1 MIYRYKDLSLKYRI
15 FFRLPYFFYNKITA
29 PLYGKKLI
37 QITTIGRVSK
47 KERKTLLEVIG
58 HIDDVPVVIAGFGE
72 NSDWV
77 LNLKKNP
84 QAKVVWANHNYTSD
98 VEWLDHKSASH
109 ILTKYK
115 KHNPKLVKFYES
127 LFKRSWDEFSE
138 LPVCMLSSIK

>member
-15 FFRLPYFFYNKITA
+15 FFRLPYFFYNKLTA

-47 KERKTLLEVIG
+47 KERRTLLEVIG

-84 QAKVVWANHNYTSD
+84 QAKVVWAKLNYTSEI
-98 VEWLDHKSASH
+98 EWLSQENASY

-115 KHNPKLVKFYES
+115 KNNPKLVKFYES
-127 LFKRSWDEFSE
+127 LFNRSWNEFSK
-138 LPVCMLSSIK
+138 LPVCILPAIK

>member
-15 FFRLPYFFYNKITA
+15 FFRLPYFFYNKLTA

-58 HIDDVPVVIAGFGE
+58 QGFGE

-98 VEWLDHKSASH
+98 VEWLDQKSASH
-109 ILTKYK
+109 LLTKYK

>member
-1 MIYRYKDLSLKYRI
+1 MVDYKDLTLKYR
-15 FFRLPYFFYNKITA
+15 FFLRAPYFFYNKLTA
-29 PLYGKKLI
+29 RLYGKKLI
-37 QITTIGRVSK
+37 QITTIGRTSK

-58 HIDDVPVVIAGFGE
+58 KIDNAPVVIAGFGE

-84 QAKVVWANHNYTSD
+84 QAKVVWAKLNYTSEI
-98 VEWLDHKSASH
+98 EWLSQESASQ

>member
-15 FFRLPYFFYNKITA
+15 FFRLPYFFYNKLTA

-84 QAKVVWANHNYTSD
+84 QAKVVWANHNYISD
-98 VEWLDHKSASH
+98 IKWLDQESASQ